1 MPLSTYPLKEF
12 LARCQT
18 RVNEKLV
25 FWLNQ
30 PSLSSRL
37 SSAMHYATMQ
47 GGKRFRPVLVYA
59 TCHALG
65 TDLSNADNA
74 ASAVELLHSYSLVH
88 DDLPAMDDDELRRG
102 QPTCHIAFDEATAIL
117 AGDAL
122 QSLAFEVLAAETPN
136 KLSAEIRLDMIAT
149 LAKASGTIGM
159 AAGQAL
165 DLAAEGQ
172 SIELDAL
179 ETIHRHK
186 TGMLIRACVRM
197 GAFAAGCTNV
207 SLLAKLDEYADHM
220 GHAFQVHDDILDVVG
235 DTALLGKKQGADVV
249 LDKMTYPK
257 FLGIEAS
264 ETKALELHQA
274 ALHAIESL
282 GPEAEVLRALSE
294 YVITRSH

>member
-1 MPLSTYPLKEF
+1 MSSTFPLAEF
-12 LARCQT
+12 ISRCQQ
-18 RVNEKLV
+18 RVNESLNQ
-25 FWLNQ
+25 WLSQ
-30 PSLSSRL
+30 PSLSPKL

-59 TCHALG
+59 TCQALG
-65 TDLSNADNA
+65 ADLSRADNA

-122 QSLAFEVLAAETPN
+122 QSLAFEVLAADTPYG
-136 KLSAEIRLDMIAT
+136 LSATIRLDMIAT

-165 DLAAEGQ
+165 DLEAEGQ
-172 SIELDAL
+172 SIGLESL

-186 TGMLIRACVRM
+186 TGTLIRACVRM
-197 GAFAAGCTNV
+197 GALAAGCTDAV
-207 SLLAKLDEYADHM
+207 LLAKLDAYADHM
-220 GHAFQVHDDILDVVG
+220 GHAFQVHDDILDVIG
-235 DTALLGKKQGADVV
+235 DTTLLGKKQGADEA

-257 FLGIEAS
+257 LLGLEAS
-264 ETKALELHQA
+264 KAKAQELHDLAMQA
-274 ALHAIESL
+274 IAQL
-282 GPEAEVLRALSE
+282 GPEADVLRALSE

>member
-1 MPLSTYPLKEF
+1 MLSTFPLADF
-12 LARCQT
+12 IARSQN
-18 RVNEKLV
+18 RVNDCLNQ
-25 FWLNQ
+25 WLSQ
-30 PSLSSRL
+30 PSLSPTL

-59 TCHALG
+59 TCQALG
-65 TDLSNADNA
+65 APLDAADNA

-122 QSLAFEVLAAETPN
+122 QSLAFEVLAADTPHE
-136 KLSAEIRLDMIAT
+136 LPAAIRLDMIAT
-149 LAKASGTIGM
+149 LAKASGTVGM

-172 SIELDAL
+172 SIGLEAL

-186 TGMLIRACVRM
+186 TGTLIRACVRM
-197 GAFAAGCTNV
+197 GALAAGCTDANR
-207 SLLAKLDEYADHM
+207 LAQLDEYADHM
-220 GHAFQVHDDILDVVG
+220 GHAFQVHDDILDVIG
-235 DTALLGKKQGADVV
+235 DTALLGKKQGADEA

-257 FLGIEAS
+257 LLGLEAS
-264 ETKALELHQA
+264 KAKAQELHDAAMQA
-274 ALHAIESL
+274 IQHL
-282 GPEAEVLRALSE
+282 GPEADVLRALSE